1 MVVVED
7 EAVYSVPEFARQRS
21 PSVVSV
27 SGTNRRNRQTI
38 NSWTIER
45 KLVIRINSVQ
55 RISNFENGKVVI
67 MCCLF
72 HGGEPLCDQ
81 QMSSP
86 ITVNDS
92 DGQWEEDIFLDVKIC
107 DIPRMARL
115 CFSVVAVG
123 QSSKKAKVKQTPL
136 SWANTNIFDFKN
148 ILKVGSITLSMWN
161 YDQDLDESDI
171 RVFNPLGTV
180 VPNPSVE
187 TATCLTI
194 TFNKYSEGETQIAFP
209 TMTEILRETS
219 MTDTIFENMGK
230 EDATSRKSRHAS
242 KQFVEQLKEICD
254 RDLLHKITDQE
265 RELLWFLRD
274 DCRVLLPHSLN
285 KLLLSI
291 KWNNH
296 KTVAQVLSFLQ
307 EWPKLV
313 PEKALELLD
322 YAYADCWVR
331 KFAIECLKGIT
342 DEELALYLLQLV
354 QALKYESY
362 MYCDLVH
369 FLLERAYNNQ
379 RIGHFLFWL
388 LRSEMH
394 DPSVSVT
401 FGLILEGM
409 SSDPTTNS

>member
-1 MVVVED
+1 
-7 EAVYSVPEFARQRS
+7 
-21 PSVVSV
+21 
-27 SGTNRRNRQTI
+27 
-38 NSWTIER
+38 
-45 KLVIRINSVQ
+45 
-55 RISNFENGKVVI
+55 
-67 MCCLF
+67 MCGLF
-72 HGGEPLCDQ
+72 HGGEPLCDS

-86 ITVNDS
+86 IAINDS
-92 DGQWEEDIFLDVKIC
+92 GDGQWEEDIFVDIKIC

-115 CFSVVAVG
+115 CFSVVSVG

-161 YDQDLDESDI
+161 YDQDLDDSEI
-171 RVFNPLGTV
+171 QLFNPLGTV
-180 VPNPSVE
+180 VPNPCVE
-187 TATCLTI
+187 MATCLTI
-194 TFNKYSEGETQIAFP
+194 TFNKYSDGETQIAFP

-219 MTDTIFENMGK
+219 MTDTIYENLGK
-230 EDATSRKSRHAS
+230 EETNSRKSRHAS
-242 KQFVEQLKEICD
+242 KQFVEQLREICD

-285 KLLLSI
+285 KLLLSF

-296 KTVAQVLSFLQ
+296 KTVAQVLSFLH

-362 MYCDLVH
+362 LYCDLVH

-409 SSDPTTNS
+409 LFN